1 VGDYSKTTWVE
12 GVTQTGPTNLNKLEQ
27 GVADATKQASMD
39 AGTAFD
45 GTTATTNDKKRI
57 TWRRTSDGSY
67 MASVEGYESGS
78 GATQVTTVKDRVE
91 ARALTAGAKV
101 QRILEATSWNAAGA
115 SKTDIARI
123 IMEAI
128 AGNGGSV
135 RVETKGESGSD
146 PSFSLK
152 LLGDDGSSD
161 WVRIVQGTYAARPA
175 AITAYKNQFYYATDT
190 KALYLCID
198 GASWTQISGPQ
209 EASSITTIADTTA
222 LSNGWSIYNHFRYWV
237 DPLGYAHIIGELNCG
252 TKTAGTAIWTLPT
265 AMRPLWRSYFWGTM
279 GGSGAAGAGGVM
291 VSTTALQV
299 SDEGAMV
306 GGTVIHLPHMVWPT
320 FV

>member
-1 VGDYSKTTWVE
+1 MDVG
-12 GVTQTGPTNLNKLEQ
+12 
-27 GVADATKQASMD
+27 A
-39 AGTAFD
+39 AFD
-45 GTTATTNDKKRI
+45 GTNATTNDKKRV

-78 GATQVTTVKDRVE
+78 GATLLSVVKDRVE

-101 QRILEATSWNAAGA
+101 QRILEATSWNSAGA
-115 SKTDIARI
+115 NKTDIARI

-135 RVETKGESGSD
+135 RVETKGESGVD

-152 LLGDDGSSD
+152 ILGDDGSSD

-175 AITAYKNQFYYATDT
+175 AITAYKNQLYYATDT

-209 EASSITTIADTTA
+209 EASTITTPATGFGTHFI
-222 LSNGWSIYNHFRYWV
+222 NYNNSFRYWK
-237 DPLGYAHIIGELNCG
+237 DPLGYVHITGEINDDG
-252 TKTAGTAIWTLPT
+252 TGLASLAANAIIWDGFPAGYRPIDRKYVTAIGNPGVNQILINTSGQI
-265 AMRPLWRSYFWGTM
+265 RYSDN
-279 GGSGAAGAGGVM
+279 GGAVTRYMNFG
-291 VSTTALQV
+291 
-299 SDEGAMV
+299 
-306 GGTVIHLPHMVWPT
+306 HLSFPT
-320 FV
+320 F